1 MEMVGDINL
10 VIPNLIAIFVSRGV
24 ADQLSKP
31 LFKYQLDAKVLPYL
45 DQEPK
50 VLVAGKQY
58 VTPIDFQLVVLFWL
72 TCLCQLLLVCC
83 GN

>member
-10 VIPNLIAIFVSRGV
+10 VVPNLMAIFVARSV

-31 LFKYQLDAKVLPYL
+31 LYKCQLDAKALPYL

-50 VLVAGKQY
+50 VMVAGKQY
-58 VTPIDFQLVVLFWL
+58 V
-72 TCLCQLLLVCC
+72 C
-83 GN
+83 